1 MRVSKGTKD
10 RRYSIVF
17 GLAAL
22 VVLLDQLTKLRV
34 MQLIPLH
41 SGVPVVE
48 NFFDLVHIRNRGAA
62 FGFLNSPDIEWQF
75 WLFLAATLVAAGAVI
90 SLTRSATRP
99 DRILFCGLGLVFGGA
114 VGNLI
119 DRMRFRAVVDFLD
132 FHLGEW
138 HWPAFN
144 AADVAICCGAALA
157 CLSFF
162 RGDRADKAGPTASDR
177 SC

>member
-10 RRYSIVF
+10 RRYHIVF
-17 GLAAL
+17 GLAAV
-22 VVLLDQLTKLRV
+22 VVLLDQVTKLRV
-34 MQLIPLH
+34 MQLLPLH

-48 NFFDLVHIRNRGAA
+48 DFFDLVHIRNRGAA

-75 WLFLAATLVAAGAVI
+75 WLFLGATLVAAGAVI
-90 SLTRSATRP
+90 SLTHSATRS
-99 DRILFCGLGLVFGGA
+99 DSVLFCGLGLVFGGA

-132 FHLGEW
+132 FHIGEW

-157 CLSFF
+157 CLSFL
-162 RGDRADKAGPTASDR
+162 RGVRSDNAGSTAPDRNS
-177 SC
+177 